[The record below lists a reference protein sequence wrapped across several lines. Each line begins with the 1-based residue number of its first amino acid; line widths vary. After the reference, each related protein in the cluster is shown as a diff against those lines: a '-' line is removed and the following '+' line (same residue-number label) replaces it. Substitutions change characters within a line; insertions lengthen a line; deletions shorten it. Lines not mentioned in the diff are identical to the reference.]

1 MPGRSCPITFIVYKG
16 TLVLNNLLSD
26 SKGENRVYKGTL
38 VLNNLLSDSKGFIV
52 ENMPRKSR
60 MDAPGTLHHVMGRGI
75 ERARIFR
82 NRQDREDFLARLAE
96 LCLAENLIVYAWALM
111 SNHFHILARTGRQ
124 PLATSMR
131 RLLTGYVVNFNR
143 RHKRAGH
150 LFQNRYKSI
159 VCEDDPYLLELTR
172 YIHLNPLRAGLVD
185 NLAELGSYPWS
196 GHSALLG
203 TVSREWQDR
212 ETILACFGSDIEKAK
227 KGYERFVS
235 DGIALG
241 SRPELVGGGLVRS
254 LGDWSQVVSLRRKG
268 EAASSDARILGGS
281 AFVDRLLSEMEK
293 QESETLRMWPGK
305 SDLPTLLARIAK
317 GEEVEASAIRSGVR
331 KREVVRARK
340 MLCQIAVR
348 RMGYQGAEVARFLG
362 VSTSAANRLV
372 SQKELTENERYLG

>member
-1 MPGRSCPITFIVYKG
+1 
-16 TLVLNNLLSD
+16 
-26 SKGENRVYKGTL
+26 
-38 VLNNLLSDSKGFIV
+38 
-52 ENMPRKSR
+52 
-60 MDAPGTLHHVMGRGI
+60 MGRGI
-75 ERARIFR
+75 GRAKIFR
-82 NRQDREDFLARLAE
+82 NRQDREDFLSRLTA
-96 LCLAENLIVYAWALM
+96 LCLAEDLIVYAWTLM

-131 RLLTGYVVNFNR
+131 RLLTGYAVNFNK

-185 NLAELGSYPWS
+185 SMSGLNSYPWS
-196 GHSALLG
+196 GHSALMG
-203 TVSREWQDR
+203 TVVGEWQDR
-212 ETILACFGSDIEKAK
+212 ETILACFGSDIEKAR
-227 KGYERFVS
+227 KGYENFVN

-254 LGDWSQVVSLRRKG
+254 LGNWSQVVSLHRKG
-268 EAASSDARILGGS
+268 EAVNSDARILGGS
-281 AFVDRLLSEMEK
+281 AFVDRLFSEAEAK
-293 QESETLRMWPGK
+293 ERETLRFLSGK
-305 SDLPTLLARIAK
+305 SDLPTILARIAK

-348 RMGYQGAEVARFLG
+348 RMGYPGAEVARFLG
-362 VSTSAANRLV
+362 ISTSAVNRLV
-372 SQKELTENERYLG
+372 NQDELTESLHYLE

>member
-1 MPGRSCPITFIVYKG
+1 
-16 TLVLNNLLSD
+16 
-26 SKGENRVYKGTL
+26 
-38 VLNNLLSDSKGFIV
+38 
-52 ENMPRKSR
+52 
-60 MDAPGTLHHVMGRGI
+60 MDAPGTLHHIMGRGI
-75 ERARIFR
+75 GRAKIFR
-82 NRQDREDFLARLAE
+82 NRQDREDFLSRLTA
-96 LCLAENLIVYAWALM
+96 LCLAEDLIVYAWTLM

-131 RLLTGYVVNFNR
+131 RLLTGYAVNFNK

-185 NLAELGSYPWS
+185 SMSGLNSYPWS
-196 GHSALLG
+196 GHSALMG
-203 TVSREWQDR
+203 TVVGEWQDR
-212 ETILACFGSDIEKAK
+212 ETILAYFGSDIEKAR
-227 KGYERFVS
+227 KGYENFVN

-254 LGDWSQVVSLRRKG
+254 LGNWSQVVSLHRKG
-268 EAASSDARILGGS
+268 EAVNSDARILGGS
-281 AFVDRLLSEMEK
+281 AFVDRLFSEAEAK
-293 QESETLRMWPGK
+293 ERETLRFLSGK
-305 SDLPTLLARIAK
+305 SDLPTILARIAK

-348 RMGYQGAEVARFLG
+348 RMGYPGAEVARFLG
-362 VSTSAANRLV
+362 ISTSAVNRLV
-372 SQKELTENERYLG
+372 SQDELTETGRYLE